1 MGPLKIET
9 KSPSADKKLLG
20 GEELTQHIEHKSE
33 GLINTVMTLSGPT
46 KLRST
51 NGNSWHKLP
60 PHKHRI
66 RSKGDYR
73 LPRVRGVTRVSLWWA
88 DGGAR
93 RSLALSLSG
102 AYYCHCRQ
110 ETSLHMQ
117 TLVSHSTKWQ
127 RIDMVLRSGGV
138 GSLAG
143 RVLSGSPFSGGCG
156 GAPRVRRRLVP
167 PDGGFGGGA
176 AAVIWLHSPRTR
188 TIVTVVKRQ
197 VSTCRHSS

>member
-1 MGPLKIET
+1 
-9 KSPSADKKLLG
+9 
-20 GEELTQHIEHKSE
+20 
-33 GLINTVMTLSGPT
+33 MTLSGPT

-60 PHKHRI
+60 LHKHRI

-73 LPRVRGVTRVSLWWA
+73 LPRVRGATRVSRWWA

-156 GAPRVRRRLVP
+156 VP
-167 PDGGFGGGA
+167 HGSGGGLYPLMVGLA
-176 AAVIWLHSPRTR
+176 RGPRRSFGFTPLGRVPLSLSSRDKSPHAGTLRDAFN
-188 TIVTVVKRQ
+188 
-197 VSTCRHSS
+197 